1 MNIGRVA
8 VLALVAVAVLLLV
21 PSEIRRES
29 EPAVLEERRI
39 QTAEVEYFSRYRRF
53 GGLSE
58 LGSDGAGLLTD
69 DLAEGRSQGFRFI
82 VRLTPLGYTIQA
94 VPTEQGASRFRSF
107 FSDQTLKFRESYG
120 SDPATESSRELR

>member
-8 VLALVAVAVLLLV
+8 VLALVAVSVLLLV

-29 EPAVLEERRI
+29 EPAVLEDIRRI

-58 LGSDGAGLLTD
+58 LAKAERAQFRILMRACREM
-69 DLAEGRSQGFRFI
+69 LA
-82 VRLTPLGYTIQA
+82 VL
-94 VPTEQGASRFRSF
+94 
-107 FSDQTLKFRESYG
+107 
-120 SDPATESSRELR
+120 